1 MVPRSDKPADPPP
14 PPESPFT
21 ASDVVI
27 VLLFSLLVPG
37 IAAAFVT
44 ELDPLAIFGI
54 LLPSQ
59 WIGNGIGL
67 FVVSR
72 RRAATEAHFGLPIV
86 GRDFGGIGLGI
97 LAFVVILTVL
107 GPIAQALDLTEAGQF
122 TVDAFSAIDQ
132 PWILAAAILN
142 ICVLAPL
149 MEEITYRGVL
159 HGVLRKR
166 FGGRATVAVSS
177 LIFAVAHL
185 SGIDPEGEKLGLTA
199 AFVVV
204 EVFLLAVLLGYL
216 RERDGRIGRAFF
228 AHGAWNAV
236 NLIAILS
243 LPYIDM
249 IETGA

>member
-1 MVPRSDKPADPPP
+1 MVPRSDKPAAPQP

-27 VLLFSLLVPG
+27 VLLCSLLVPG
-37 IAAAFVT
+37 IAAAFIT
-44 ELDPLAIFGI
+44 ELNPLTIFGV

-67 FVVSR
+67 LVVAR
-72 RRAATEAHFGLPIV
+72 RRQAGEAHFGLPIV

-107 GPIAQALDLTEAGQF
+107 GPIAQALDLTDTGQF
-122 TVDAFSAIDQ
+122 TVDAFTAIDQ
-132 PWILAAAILN
+132 AWILAAAILN

-149 MEEITYRGVL
+149 MEELTYRGVL
-159 HGVLRKR
+159 HGALRKR
-166 FGGRATVAVSS
+166 LGGKATIATSS
-177 LIFAVAHL
+177 LIFALAHL

-204 EVFLLAVLLGYL
+204 EVFLLALLLGSL

-236 NLIAILS
+236 NLVAILS
-243 LPYIDM
+243 LPYIDV
-249 IETGA
+249 IETGS